1 MMTLN
6 NYELGRQREYGLMSA
21 LRKEGFF
28 CMRGAGS
35 KAGRVKTKVGDK
47 HPIDILAIKDG
58 QILFIQASKYYSSI
72 DKYEKKYLKRW
83 ALQYHASPILAWT
96 LEKPSKKNPSRGRWK
111 FRNIAKHRNLK
122 IEGLC
127 E

>member
-1 MMTLN
+1 MASS
-6 NYELGRQREYGLMSA
+6 NYILGRQREYGLMAA

-35 KAGRVKTKVGDK
+35 KGGKVETKVGTK
-47 HPIDILAIKDG
+47 YPIDILAIKNG
-58 QILFIQASKYYSSI
+58 QIFFLQASKYYSSI

-83 ALQYHASPILAWT
+83 AVQYHARPILAWT
-96 LEKPSKKNPSRGRWK
+96 LEKPSKKNLSRGRWK
-111 FRNIAKHRNLK
+111 FRDISSHRNLK
-122 IEGLC
+122 LEALC